1 MISTVELGRAM
12 ASVLGHEAQVVLLRG
27 HGNVVVG
34 PTLQVAVFRAY
45 YTEINARQQLQA
57 IMLGGNAV
65 IYMDESECRATDKIM
80 IASADRPWVLW
91 KAKVSADGL

>member
-45 YTEINARQQLQA
+45 STQDSSFRPSCWA
-57 IMLGGNAV
+57 
-65 IYMDESECRATDKIM
+65 ATQSFTWM
-80 IASADRPWVLW
+80 
-91 KAKVSADGL
+91 KANVEPPTKS

>member
-1 MISTVELGRAM
+1 MISTAELGRAM

-45 YTEINARQQLQA
+45 YTEINAKQQLQA
-57 IMLGGNAV
+57 IMLGGDAV
-65 IYMDESECRATDKIM
+65 VYMDESECRTTDKVM
-80 IASADRPWVLW
+80 IANTDRPWALW
-91 KAKVSADGL
+91 KAKASADGS